1 MAKKTAVISFTD
13 KGSLLNKKLG
23 RRLEKFG
30 YSCAC
35 FSSEKYAAK
44 HGINSIEGN
53 YVQWM
58 KKIFDEY
65 DYILFVGAVGIAI
78 RGIAPYV
85 KDKFK
90 DPAVVVV
97 DENAKFAIPVLSGHI
112 GGANEFT
119 KDICIITDSQPVITT
134 ATDINNKFAVDV
146 FAKKNN
152 LVIMQR
158 EMIKVISSALLSDEK
173 VCMHCDGIYKNG
185 IPDGITKTSKGKI
198 GFLISVFSN
207 TAQYDNMLNLVP
219 KKVHIGIGCRKDTP
233 KEAIQAAV
241 DGFLKEN
248 HIFKEAV
255 CKVAT
260 ITIKHNERGLIEFC
274 TEKKLPITFFSA
286 DNLNKA
292 EGKFTPSEFVRSIT
306 GTDNVCERAAVL
318 SSNNGKIIAEKTKY
332 DGVTVAAACE
342 EWSVDFG

>member
-1 MAKKTAVISFTD
+1 MAKKTALISFTD
-13 KGSLLNKKLG
+13 KGSLFNRKLG
-23 RRLEKFG
+23 RRLEK
-30 YSCAC
+30 YNYNCDC
-35 FSSEKYAAK
+35 FSPEKYASK
-44 HGINSIEGN
+44 YGINAIEGS
-53 YVQWM
+53 YIKWM
-58 KKIFDEY
+58 EKIFSQY
-65 DYILFVGAVGIAI
+65 DCILFISAVGIAV

-97 DENAKFAIPVLSGHI
+97 DENAKFVIPILSGHL
-112 GGANEFT
+112 GGANEFA
-119 KDICIITDSQPVITT
+119 KNICDITESQPVITT

-152 LVIMQR
+152 LIIMQR
-158 EMIKVISSALLSDEK
+158 EMIKVISSALLADEK

-185 IPDGITKTSKGKI
+185 IPYGITKTNKGKI

-207 TAQYDNMLNLVP
+207 TAEYENMLNLVP
-219 KKVHIGIGCRKDTP
+219 KKVHIGIGCRKGTP
-233 KEAIQAAV
+233 KESIEKAV
-241 DGFLKEN
+241 DSFLEEN
-248 HIFKEAV
+248 HIFEEAV
-255 CKVAT
+255 CTVAT

-274 TEKKLPITFFSA
+274 TQKKWPITFFSV
-286 DNLNKA
+286 DNLNMA
-292 EGKFTPSEFVRSIT
+292 EGNFKSSDFVKSIT

-318 SSNNGKIIAEKTKY
+318 SANNGKIIAGKTKY